1 MNLTHYFRAGL
12 NFSVHE
18 SGSGEPMV
26 FQHGL
31 CGDAKQPAAVFP
43 DDIGWHCL
51 TLECRGH
58 GSSDIG
64 PHGNLSIATFA
75 DDLAALIEERQITPV
90 IGGISMGAAIALR
103 LAVTRPELVQALVLA
118 RPAWLD
124 TPNPS
129 NMQPNA
135 IVGQLLHDFLAD
147 EARFRFEASD
157 VARTLA
163 MEAPDNLASLRGFF
177 GRRPLSDTAELLCRI
192 SSDGPG
198 VSMEQ
203 IRSIGVPTLVIGH
216 ARDFVHPISY
226 ARTLA
231 EWISNAR
238 FVEITPKADSP
249 QQYQNDFRAALAT
262 FLEEL

>member
-1 MNLTHYFRAGL
+1 MHLTHYFRAGL
-12 NFSVHE
+12 NFAVHE
-18 SGSGEPMV
+18 RGTGQPMV

-43 DDIGWHCL
+43 DEIGWHCL

-75 DDLAALIEERQITPV
+75 DDLAALIEERKITPV
-90 IGGISMGAAIALR
+90 VGGISMGAAIALR
-103 LAVTRPELVQALVLA
+103 LAVTRPELVRALVLA

-124 TPNPS
+124 KPNPG

-135 IVGQLLHDFLAD
+135 IVGQLLYDFSTG
-147 EARFRFEASD
+147 EARSRFEASD
-157 VARTLA
+157 MATRLT
-163 MEAPDNLASLRGFF
+163 MEAPDNLASLRLFF
-177 GRRPLSDTAELLCRI
+177 GREPQSDTAELLCRI

-198 VSMEQ
+198 VSIEQ
-203 IRSIGVPTLVIGH
+203 IESIKVPTLVIGH
-216 ARDFVHPISY
+216 ERDLVHPISY
-226 ARTLA
+226 ARALA
-231 EWISNAR
+231 QWIPNAR
-238 FVEITPKADSP
+238 FVEITPKADSA
-249 QQYQNDFRAALAT
+249 QQYQNDFRAALAI